1 MTAAGENQF
10 LDGIFA
16 AGGSVLDRLR
26 LLLEVVPGE
35 RPLLPEFGCVIHQLP
50 SLAGVEERQIAGALV
65 EETIER
71 WMPRLG
77 VERVEVLSASEG
89 RARLALRVRGS
100 WHDLDLELRKEP
112 PGGERGDDSP

>member
-1 MTAAGENQF
+1 MTAADENEF
-10 LDGIFA
+10 LDLTFA
-16 AGGSVLDRLR
+16 AAGSVLDRLR

-65 EETIER
+65 EEAIER

-77 VERVEVLSASEG
+77 VERVEVLGASER

-100 WHDLDLELRKEP
+100 WHDLELELRKE
-112 PGGERGDDSP
+112 GESGDDSP